1 MQPGPDLTRALDTEA
16 TTTVRVAGVVREH
29 TRVTI
34 TAETSGEIPALGG
47 SGIMSATGTIDW
59 APGLT
64 ARSSD
69 ASVSTR
75 VPTPWQRADKWPPS
89 PGDEVTIDAT
99 MTDRQTGQSVTCRQF
114 TGRIRSTSG
123 DVGGQMVSAIV
134 DNTDNLD
141 VPFKMRPLQFA
152 MPSEDG
158 AGGITVP
165 VQLSPM
171 TLVEWGLSTA
181 GFAPSMIYTG
191 QYESTLIFIPGQG
204 SFFPRV
210 GYVSRTSWSGQL
222 LSAPVISGWGAGT
235 LVPLDRGG
243 YSAPPVIV
251 ARKATAY
258 PQDKALEVTVDLPG
272 RPDLGVEQPGGG
284 NVSGDRS
291 SRLVVDPKSFSP
303 FEVWRSQSGQSV
315 SISAGGQTI
324 ASAVVGTSEDV
335 RVAVRCYRDPSENS
349 IRMLLRVRRAN
360 GAVIDR
366 AASFGSANSSTGK
379 AEVTPWQGAFGCI
392 SVKEY
397 PQAGAA
403 WVDFD
408 RQPASRIELA
418 PQGSPLTS
426 LMGWRAL
433 PRWPKQGEAGTV
445 LELVKEA
452 SHALCAAV
460 WIDENGLLRWR
471 DAHVSTSAPAVET
484 YYADESLLNMSW
496 DDDGDQQRSDI
507 LFAWRMPTLIGG
519 AKGGRPWV
527 ELGSASPVTME
538 RNDDAYE
545 VIVKPA
551 DDEDWIAPS
560 YNLRVYGPTLSAGEK
575 IIINQSRATAIV
587 FSFEGGEPSSYIT
600 QSTLDNIVDE
610 TYIANLSIN
619 ASGGPSDLRIS
630 FAIPDDPAIIAAKRG
645 KGTLIVCGAGKTI
658 WADRQ
663 SMAANTFSGRRPPT
677 YTHEGGYWYQ
687 TSTVAQRAASWIAS
701 RTATPAAQF
710 RDLRITPDLRLQLQ
724 DKITVRDPTISGVA
738 VAGVVIK
745 KSLTVQNGK
754 AEQTVT
760 IRTTGVTRLA
770 ATYAQ
775 LDLAA
780 STYKLLDAQGRT
792 YAQLDADPIG
802 G

>member
-165 VQLSPM
+165 VQLCPM
-171 TLVEWGLSTA
+171 TLIEWGLMTA
-181 GFAPSMIYTG
+181 GYQPSLGYYG
-191 QYESTLIFIPGQG
+191 EYASTLIFIPGQG

-210 GYVSRTSWSGQL
+210 GQVSRTSWAGQL
-222 LSAPVISGWGAGT
+222 LSYPLSSRWGAGT
-235 LVPLDRGG
+235 LVPLDRNNT
-243 YSAPPVIV
+243 SAPPVIAGRRDV
-251 ARKATAY
+251 L
-258 PQDKALEVTVDLPG
+258 PLDQSNHEITVDFPG
-272 RPDLGVEQPGGG
+272 RPDLALEKPGGG
-284 NVSGDRS
+284 NTSGDRS
-291 SRLVVDPKSFSP
+291 SVLRVSPGVVPM
-303 FEVWRSQSGQSV
+303 FELWRTGSGASV
-315 SISAGGQTI
+315 GIRQGG
-324 ASAVVGTSEDV
+324 SWRGTLSVNATESV
-335 RVAVRCYRDPSENS
+335 RVAVRLYMEGPDVRFT
-349 IRMLLRVRRAN
+349 LRVLRESGETQDVSGGLN
-360 GAVIDR
+360 GPLASTAVVP
-366 AASFGSANSSTGK
+366 S
-379 AEVTPWQGAFGCI
+379 VTPWQGAFGAI
-392 SVKEY
+392 SYKERALGST
-397 PQAGAA
+397 PWLDLNA
-403 WVDFD
+403 
-408 RQPASRIELA
+408 PPKSKIELA
-418 PQGSPLTS
+418 APNAPQTT
-426 LMGWRAL
+426 LMGWRAS
-433 PRWPKQGEAGTV
+433 PRWPGQGQTGTV
-445 LELVKEA
+445 LQLIKEA
-452 SHALCAAV
+452 SAALCAAV

-507 LFAWRMPTLIGG
+507 TLNWRAPMLIGG
-519 AKGGRPWV
+519 AKGEKPWV
-527 ELGSASPVTME
+527 ELGSAQAVAME
-538 RNDDAYE
+538 RNDDGYE
-545 VIVKPA
+545 VVIKPA

-560 YNLRVYGPTLSAGEK
+560 YNLRVYGPSLSVNEIK
-575 IIINQSRATAIV
+575 VINESRATAIV
-587 FSFEGGEPSSYIT
+587 YTFENGSPSNWSMMQTY
-600 QSTLDNIVDE
+600 DNIVDE
-610 TYIANLSIN
+610 TYVADLQFSL
-619 ASGGPSDLRIS
+619 SGGPADLRVS
-630 FAIPDDPAIIAAKRG
+630 FAVPDATGVVAAKRG
-645 KGTLIVCGAGKTI
+645 KGTPIVCGAGKTI
-658 WADRQ
+658 WTDRQ